1 MTKLVG
7 RGGSPR
13 KRKTEV
19 PGQALGFGLQYTRL
33 LQLLLQAPPGSA
45 CSMEYLDDVSQ
56 ENAQGVTLG
65 QSKSALTA
73 NPVADRAQSLWKTL
87 SNWITMA
94 AAGDCDPDRT
104 TFEMY
109 VSRQVS
115 ATLVDAFSGATTLDA
130 ANAAIEVARA
140 TLWGNEPGYDLRED
154 VAANIAPYVD
164 NVFNADQKLV
174 TRVIKNFKLTC
185 GSGSPQADV
194 EAILKTH
201 PITHSKIRDIADHL
215 SGVVK
220 RRVDEMLEAG
230 KPAIISSDEFRTW
243 YTAYVQKV
251 DRETVLTTYA
261 RRPSTTEAEG
271 HLPRVFV
278 QQLDLIGLEFEDKLE
293 AVSDYLMAAVDR
305 TAWAISGDV
314 DATSFEELDVTL
326 KRSWRNKRL
335 ACRVAHIEK
344 RPDQQGLAL
353 YADCMDDSV
362 PVQQK
367 EAPGHFIPGCL
378 HRLADDLVI
387 GWHPDFELQLRPKKA
402 A

>member
-1 MTKLVG
+1 
-7 RGGSPR
+7 
-13 KRKTEV
+13 
-19 PGQALGFGLQYTRL
+19 
-33 LQLLLQAPPGSA
+33 
-45 CSMEYLDDVSQ
+45 MEYLDDVAQ
-56 ENAQGVTLG
+56 EDAQGVKLG

-73 NPVADRAQSLWKTL
+73 NPVADRAKSLWKTL

-115 ATLVDAFSGATTLDA
+115 APLVEAFSGASTLEA
-130 ANAAIEVARA
+130 ANAGIEMAKS
-140 TLWGNEPGYDLRED
+140 TLWGSEPDYDLRES
-154 VAANIAPYVD
+154 VAPNIAPYVN
-164 NVFNADQKLV
+164 NVFNADQQLV
-174 TRVIKNFKLTC
+174 ARIIKNFKLTC

-194 EAILKTH
+194 EAILKKH

-230 KPAIISSDEFRTW
+230 KPAIISSDEFHTW
-243 YTAYVQKV
+243 YTAYAQKV

-261 RRPSTTEAEG
+261 KRPSTTEAEG
-271 HLPRVFV
+271 HLPRLFV
-278 QQLDLIGLEFEDKLE
+278 QQLDLIGLDFEDKLE
-293 AVSDYLMAAVDR
+293 AVSDYLMAAADR
-305 TAWAISGDV
+305 TAWAIGGDV
-314 DATSFEELDVTL
+314 DVTSFDELDVTL

-335 ACRVAHIEK
+335 ACRVAHSDK

-353 YADCMDDSV
+353 YADCMDNKV

-378 HRLADDLVI
+378 HRLADDLAI

>member
-7 RGGSPR
+7 RGGSSR

-45 CSMEYLDDVSQ
+45 CSMEYLDDVAQ
-56 ENAQGVTLG
+56 EDAQGVTLG

-73 NPVADRAQSLWKTL
+73 NPVADRAKSLWKTL

-115 ATLVDAFSGATTLDA
+115 ATLVDAFSGAATLEA

-140 TLWGNEPGYDLRED
+140 TLWGSEPDNDLRED
-154 VAANIAPYVD
+154 VAANIASYVD
-164 NVFNADQKLV
+164 NVFNADRQLV
-174 TRVIKNFKLTC
+174 ARIIKNFKLTC
-185 GSGSPQADV
+185 GTGSPQADV

-261 RRPSTTEAEG
+261 KRPSTKEAEG

-293 AVSDYLMAAVDR
+293 AISDYLMAAADR
-305 TAWAISGDV
+305 TTWAIIGDV
-314 DATSFEELDVTL
+314 DASSFEELDVTL

-335 ACRVAHIEK
+335 ACRVAHSEK

-353 YADCMDDSV
+353 YADCMDDNV

-378 HRLADDLVI
+378 HRLADDLAI